1 MRENHGFHDSK
12 QVTEEEREKM
22 FETIANMEK
31 KELGWDV
38 NVSLP
43 EHISNVQLAEL
54 HSGGQNLNTLSYELA
69 FTMLVKVL

>member
-1 MRENHGFHDSK
+1 MVYGLCFWPYGEGDNMRENHGFHDSK

-43 EHISNVQLAEL
+43 EHISNV
-54 HSGGQNLNTLSYELA
+54 
-69 FTMLVKVL
+69 